1 MTQKSFSGEP
11 VGEKIFWGDVEIEMI
26 FWAVS
31 KRIQGKDVMGRKE
44 TNLSPKKGGS
54 EIVLG
59 IPLFQLEVFWSGNL
73 GQQGQRQPNL
83 VILFKWMKLPIL
95 NIADNESWN
104 LLGKLLL

>member
-1 MTQKSFSGEP
+1 
-11 VGEKIFWGDVEIEMI
+11 
-26 FWAVS
+26 
-31 KRIQGKDVMGRKE
+31 MGRKE
-44 TNLSPKKGGS
+44 TNLSPKKGGR

-59 IPLFQLEVFWSGNL
+59 IPLFQFEVFWSGNL
-73 GQQGQRQPNL
+73 GQQGQQQPNL